1 MADTARSFHDLN
13 YIDTLSVK
21 DSPMHR
27 LDPRAKLVTFTV
39 FTVCIVSFDKY
50 EVSGLLPYF
59 LFPAIIIPLAGIPA
73 RYLVRKL
80 LFLLPFAVFIAIF
93 NPLYD
98 TLNLFSIGPLAST
111 GGMVSFAS
119 IIIRFMLSVLAALML
134 IAVTGF
140 NGICMA
146 LERFGV
152 PKAFSVQLM
161 MLYRYIFVL
170 TSEASGMARARD
182 LRAVGAKGMGMKVY
196 GSLAGHLLMRT
207 WYRAQRIHMAML
219 SRGFSGEFPL
229 RRPMELKPADVSF
242 TVIWCALF
250 IGLRLFN
257 LPQLL
262 GRQIMG
268 LVS

>member
-21 DSPMHR
+21 DSPVHR
-27 LDPRAKLVTFTV
+27 MDPRAKLVTFTV

-80 LFLLPFAVFIAIF
+80 LFLFPFAVFIAMF

-98 TLNLFSIGPLAST
+98 TLTLFSIGPLGIT

-207 WYRAQRIHMAML
+207 WHRAQRIHMAML

-229 RRPMELKPADVSF
+229 RRPMEMKPADVAF
-242 TVIWCALF
+242 MVIWCALF
-250 IGLRLFN
+250 MGLRLFN

>member
-21 DSPMHR
+21 DSPVHR
-27 LDPRAKLVTFTV
+27 MDPRAKLVTFTV

-80 LFLLPFAVFIAIF
+80 LFLFPFAVFIPMF

-98 TLNLFSIGPLAST
+98 TLTLFSIGPLGIT

-207 WYRAQRIHMAML
+207 WHRAQRIHMAML
-219 SRGFSGEFPL
+219 SRGYRGDFFLKRPL
-229 RRPMELKPADVSF
+229 RLTCTDITF
-242 TVIWCALF
+242 F
-250 IGLRLFN
+250 IGWSAAFIALRFIN
-257 LPQLL
+257 LPSVAGQF
-262 GRQIMG
+262 IMG
-268 LVS
+268 VLS